1 MTKNASFQSV
11 DKKVRCR
18 RKARDIALL
27 LPIIGIILFLTPMH
41 KIFSTS
47 ADTPSLRGS
56 LLFIFGVWAVL
67 IFAAFILSRALIPEL
82 RDK

>member
-1 MTKNASFQSV
+1 MTKKALFESV
-11 DKKVRCR
+11 DKKVRR
-18 RKARDIALL
+18 SRKSRDIALL
-27 LPIIGIILFLTPMH
+27 LPIIGIILFLTPIH

-47 ADTPSLRGS
+47 TVTPSLSGL

-67 IFAAFILSRALIPEL
+67 IFAALILSRTLIPEL

>member
-1 MTKNASFQSV
+1 MTQKASFESV
-11 DKKVRCR
+11 DKKVRR
-18 RKARDIALL
+18 SRKARDIALL
-27 LPIIGIILFLTPMH
+27 LPVIGIILFLTPMH

-47 ADTPSLRGS
+47 GETPSLTGS

-67 IFAAFILSRALIPEL
+67 IFAALILSHTLIPEL